1 MSVTFDLIDLC
12 PTLVIK
18 FRKKIFRE
26 DFTYCKNPKTYK
38 KNLFRIIFKKY
49 FNVKLLIKDK
59 GKNFEIILII
69 LKHLLNFGI

>member
-1 MSVTFDLIDLC
+1 MSVTFDLIYLC

-26 DFTYCKNPKTYK
+26 DFTYFKNPKTYE

>member
-26 DFTYCKNPKTYK
+26 DFTYFKNPKTYV
-38 KNLFRIIFKKY
+38 KNLFHIIFKKY
-49 FNVKLLIKDK
+49 FNVKLLKKIKVK
-59 GKNFEIILII
+59 I
-69 LKHLLNFGI
+69 LKSS